1 MQIPHAKHAKVP
13 VKLVQLLPPANHASM
28 SIISSMKP
36 NALSPVPQALLPWWI
51 CARLVLSNVHPAPKT
66 SRIALPVLRICF
78 ITSTAA

>member
-36 NALSPVPQALLPWWI
+36 NALSPVPQALLLWWMS
-51 CARLVLSNVHPAPKT
+51 ARLVLSNAHPAPKT
-66 SRIALPVLRICF
+66 SRIALPVLLICF
-78 ITSTAA
+78 ITSTVA